1 MVAMNDELRNFN
13 LALAEIQ
20 GLYHEA
26 CVRLGISDSACQ
38 VLYTVAMFGDGSST
52 PRDVY
57 RSFGVSRQT
66 VHSAVS
72 VLVRR
77 GILFL
82 QKGPGRERRICLT
95 ESGRA
100 LVRERIAPLIRLE
113 NALLGGWPEEDRRA
127 LLCLLRKYRDDLRS
141 GLAALEPQGEAAPP
155 ASRGRGPSR

>member
-26 CVRLGISDSACQ
+26 CVRLGVSDSACQ
-38 VLYTVAMFGDGSST
+38 VLYTVAMFGDGCST

-72 VLVRR
+72 VLERR

-82 QKGPGRERRICLT
+82 EKGPGRERRMRLT

-100 LVRERIAPLIRLE
+100 LVREKIAPLISLE

-127 LLCLLRKYRDDLRS
+127 LLRLLRKYRDDLRS
-141 GLAALEPQGEAAPP
+141 GLAALKPRTEASRP
-155 ASRGRGPSR
+155 ASRRAEPGQ